1 MTRFLLFLGQR
12 LALVVPTLLILSVLV
27 FGLQHL
33 LPGDPA
39 LAMAGEEMDPQAVD
53 ELRRKYGLDLPIP
66 LQYWRWLTA
75 ALTGDLGMSLRNDV
89 PVAELLMGKLGITLQ
104 LAVASMVIAVAIG
117 VPLGVLA
124 AARRGSWADRIG
136 SFFALSGISVP
147 HFWLGIMLV
156 LAFSVHLNWFPASGY
171 VPFAEDPWRS
181 MMGFVLP
188 SIVLGTGI
196 AGVLMR
202 HTRSAMLQS
211 LGADYVR
218 TARAKGLREP
228 RVVLRH
234 ALRNAL
240 MPVVTLGAIE
250 FGQLL
255 SGAVLTEQIFS
266 IPGFGKLLV
275 DGVLYR
281 DYAVVQGLVL
291 VSAVLFIATSLV
303 ADMLYFLLN
312 PRLRA

>member
-1 MTRFLLFLGQR
+1 MRFLIFFGQR
-12 LALVVPTLLILSVLV
+12 LALAVPTVLILSVLV
-27 FGLQHL
+27 FLLQRL

-39 LAMAGEEMDPQAVD
+39 LAMGGDEIDLQGLEEI
-53 ELRRKYGLDLPIP
+53 RHKYGLDLPIH
-66 LQYWRWLTA
+66 LQYFRWLGS
-75 ALTGDLGMSLRNDV
+75 ALVGDLGISLRNSMGV
-89 PVAELLMGKLGITLQ
+89 TELLLGKLVITLQ
-104 LAVASMVIAVAIG
+104 LAFASMIIAVVVGI
-117 VPLGVLA
+117 PLGVLA
-124 AARRGSWADRIG
+124 ASRHGTWLDTATSAV
-136 SFFALSGISVP
+136 SLTSISIP
-147 HFWLGIMLV
+147 HFWLGILLV
-156 LAFSVHLNWFPASGY
+156 LAFSVNLQWFPSSGY
-171 VPFAEDPWRS
+171 VPFWEDPRRS
-181 MMGFVLP
+181 AMGFVLP

-218 TARAKGLREP
+218 TARAKGLSER

-240 MPVVTLGAIE
+240 VPVVTLGAIE
-250 FGQLL
+250 FGHLL
-255 SGAVLTEQIFS
+255 AGAVLTEQIFS

-291 VSAVLFIATSLV
+291 VSAVLFILVSLT
-303 ADMLYFLLN
+303 ADVLYFVIN
-312 PRLRA
+312 PRLRG

>member
-1 MTRFLLFLGQR
+1 MRFLLFLGQR
-12 LALVVPTLLILSVLV
+12 LALAVPTVLILSVLV
-27 FGLQHL
+27 FLLQHM

-39 LAMAGEEMDPQAVD
+39 QAMAGEEGDPAVV
-53 ELRRKYGLDLPIP
+53 EEIRRKYGLDQPIAV
-66 LQYWRWLTA
+66 QYWRWLVA
-75 ALTGDLGMSLRNDV
+75 ALHGDLGMSLRNDM
-89 PVAELLMGKLGITLQ
+89 PVTELLLGKLGITAQ
-104 LAVASMVIAVAIG
+104 LAVVSMLIALAIG
-117 VPLGVLA
+117 VPFGVLC
-124 AARRGSWADRIG
+124 AARRGSFADMAA

-156 LAFSVHLNWFPASGY
+156 LGFSVHLNWFPASGY
-171 VPFAEDPWRS
+171 VPFSEDPVRS
-181 MMGFVLP
+181 VMGFVLP

-211 LGADYVR
+211 LGTDYIR
-218 TARAKGLREP
+218 TARAKGLRER

-240 MPVVTLGAIE
+240 LPVVTLGAIE

-291 VSAVLFIATSLV
+291 VSALLFIAASLV
-303 ADMLYFLLN
+303 ADILYFVIN
-312 PRLRA
+312 PRLRS

>member
-1 MTRFLLFLGQR
+1 MRFLLFLGQR
-12 LALVVPTLLILSVLV
+12 LALVVPTVLILSVLV
-27 FGLQHL
+27 FLLQHL

-39 LAMAGEEMDPQAVD
+39 LAMAGEEMDPEAV
-53 ELRRKYGLDLPIP
+53 EQIRRKYGLDQPIWV
-66 LQYWRWLTA
+66 QYGRWLWA
-75 ALTGDLGMSLRNDV
+75 ALGGDLGMSLRNDM
-89 PVAELLMGKLGITLQ
+89 PVTELLLTKLGITLQ
-104 LAVASMVIAVAIG
+104 LAVASMLIALAIG
-117 VPLGVLA
+117 IPFGVLCA
-124 AARRGSWADRIG
+124 AKRGSLADMAA
-136 SFFALSGISVP
+136 SLFALSGISVP

-171 VPFAEDPWRS
+171 VPFSEDPWRS
-181 MMGFVLP
+181 VMGFVLP

-211 LGADYVR
+211 LGTDYVR
-218 TARAKGLREP
+218 TARAKGLRER

-240 MPVVTLGAIE
+240 LPVVTLGAIE

-291 VSAVLFIATSLV
+291 VSALLFILCSFV
-303 ADMLYFLLN
+303 ADMLYYVIN
-312 PRLRA
+312 PRLRS

>member
-1 MTRFLLFLGQR
+1 MRFLIFIGQR
-12 LALVVPTLLILSVLV
+12 LALAVPTILILTVLV
-27 FGLQHL
+27 FLLQHL

-39 LAMAGEEMDPQAVD
+39 LAMAGDEMDPQALE
-53 ELRRKYGLDLPIP
+53 ELRQKYGLNLPVHI
-66 LQYWRWLTA
+66 QYLRWLGGA
-75 ALTGDLGMSLRNDV
+75 VTGDLGMSLRNSMGV
-89 PVAELLMGKLGITLQ
+89 TELLLSKLGITLQ
-104 LAVASMVIAVAIG
+104 LALASMAIALLIG
-117 VPLGVLA
+117 IPVGIIS
-124 AARRGSWADRIG
+124 AARRGSLADFLG
-136 SFFALSGISVP
+136 SAFALSGISVP

-156 LAFSVHLNWFPASGY
+156 LAFSVHLRWLPSSGY
-171 VPFAEDPWRS
+171 VPFSEDPWRS
-181 MMGFVLP
+181 ISGFVLP

-218 TARAKGLREP
+218 TARAKGLTER

-255 SGAVLTEQIFS
+255 AGAVLTEQIFS

-291 VSAVLFIATSLV
+291 VSAVLFILVSLM
-303 ADMLYFLLN
+303 ADILYFLIN
-312 PRLRA
+312 PRLRS

>member
-1 MTRFLLFLGQR
+1 MRFLTFLAQR
-12 LALVVPTLLILSVLV
+12 LALAAVTILILTV
-27 FGLQHL
+27 FVFLLQQL

-39 LAMAGEEMDPQAVD
+39 LALAGDEADERALI
-53 ELRRKYGLDLPIP
+53 ELRVKYGLDQPIYIRY
-66 LQYWRWLTA
+66 LRWLAA
-75 ALTGDLGMSLRNDV
+75 ALTGDLGYSFRNSTAVTDLLLAKL
-89 PVAELLMGKLGITLQ
+89 PITLELALASMLVALALGI
-104 LAVASMVIAVAIG
+104 
-117 VPLGVLA
+117 PLGIVS
-124 AARRGSWADRIG
+124 AARRGTVSDFFASG
-136 SFFALSGISVP
+136 FALSGISVP
-147 HFWLGIMLV
+147 SFWLGIMLV
-156 LAFSVHLNWFPASGY
+156 LVFSVNLRWFPSSGY
-171 VPFAEDPWRS
+171 VPFTEDPWRS
-181 MMGFVLP
+181 VVGFVLP
-188 SIVLGTGI
+188 SVVLGTGI

-218 TARAKGLREP
+218 TARAKGLREQ

-250 FGQLL
+250 FGHLL
-255 SGAVLTEQIFS
+255 AGAVLTEQIFS

-291 VSAVLFIATSLV
+291 VSAVLFVLVNLIA
-303 ADMLYFLLN
+303 DILYFLIN
-312 PRLRA
+312 PRLRS

>member
-1 MTRFLLFLGQR
+1 MRFLIFIGQR
-12 LALVVPTLLILSVLV
+12 LALAVPTVLILTVLV
-27 FGLQHL
+27 FLLQHL

-39 LAMAGEEMDPQAVD
+39 LALAGDEVDPQAL
-53 ELRRKYGLDLPIP
+53 EEIRQKYGLNEPIHV
-66 LQYWRWLTA
+66 QYLIWLGGA
-75 ALTGDLGMSLRNDV
+75 VMGDLGHSIRNSMGV
-89 PVAELLMGKLGITLQ
+89 TELLLAKLGITLQ
-104 LAVASMVIAVAIG
+104 LAVASMAIALLIG
-117 VPLGVLA
+117 IPVGIVS
-124 AARRGSWADRIG
+124 AARRGSVADFLG
-136 SFFALSGISVP
+136 SAFALSGISIP

-156 LAFSVHLNWFPASGY
+156 LAFSVNLQWFPSSGY
-171 VPFAEDPWRS
+171 VPFSEDPWRS
-181 MMGFVLP
+181 INGFVLP
-188 SIVLGTGI
+188 SVVLGTGI

-211 LGADYVR
+211 LGTDYVR
-218 TARAKGLREP
+218 TARAKGLTER

-250 FGQLL
+250 FGHLL
-255 SGAVLTEQIFS
+255 AGAVLTEQIFS

-291 VSAVLFIATSLV
+291 VSAVLFILVSLL
-303 ADMLYFLLN
+303 ADMLYFLIN
-312 PRLRA
+312 PRLRS

>member
-1 MTRFLLFLGQR
+1 MRFLVFLGQR
-12 LALVVPTLLILSVLV
+12 LALAVPTVLILSVLV
-27 FGLQHL
+27 FLLQHL

-39 LAMAGEEMDPQAVD
+39 LAMAGEEMDPVAVD
-53 ELRRKYGLDLPIP
+53 EIRRKYGLDQPIVV
-66 LQYWRWLTA
+66 QYGRWLWS
-75 ALTGDLGMSLRNDV
+75 ALGGDLGMSLRNDM
-89 PVAELLMGKLGITLQ
+89 PVMELLLGKLGITAQ
-104 LAVASMVIAVAIG
+104 LAIASFAIALAIG
-117 VPLGVLA
+117 VPFGVLCA
-124 AARRGSWADRIG
+124 AKRGSVADMAA
-136 SFFALSGISVP
+136 SLFALSGISVP

-171 VPFAEDPWRS
+171 VPFSEDPVRS

-218 TARAKGLREP
+218 TARAKGLRER

-266 IPGFGKLLV
+266 IPGFGKLIV
-275 DGVLYR
+275 DAVFNR
-281 DYAVVQGLVL
+281 DYAVVQGVVL
-291 VSAVLFIATSLV
+291 VTATTYIALNLLADVAYVLV
-303 ADMLYFLLN
+303 N
-312 PRLRA
+312 PRLRG

>member
-1 MTRFLLFLGQR
+1 MRFLSYLAQR
-12 LALVVPTLLILSVLV
+12 LALAAVTILILTV
-27 FGLQHL
+27 FVFLLQQL

-39 LAMAGEEMDPQAVD
+39 LALAGDEADERSLA
-53 ELRRKYGLDLPIP
+53 ELRVKYGLDQPIYARY
-66 LQYWRWLTA
+66 LKWLA
-75 ALTGDLGMSLRNDV
+75 GALTGDLGYSFRNSTSVMD
-89 PVAELLMGKLGITLQ
+89 LLLAKLPITLQ
-104 LAVASMVIAVAIG
+104 LALASMVVALAIG
-117 VPLGVLA
+117 IPLGIVS
-124 AARRGSWADRIG
+124 AARRGTFSDFLASG
-136 SFFALSGISVP
+136 FALSGISVP
-147 HFWLGIMLV
+147 SFWLGIMLV
-156 LAFSVHLNWFPASGY
+156 LVFSVNLRWFPASGY
-171 VPFAEDPWRS
+171 VPFSEDPWRS
-181 MMGFVLP
+181 VVGFVLP
-188 SIVLGTGI
+188 SVVLGTGI

-218 TARAKGLREP
+218 TARAKGLRER

-250 FGQLL
+250 FGHLL
-255 SGAVLTEQIFS
+255 AGAVLTEQIFS

-291 VSAVLFIATSLV
+291 VSAVLFVLVNLIA
-303 ADMLYFLLN
+303 DILYFLIN
-312 PRLRA
+312 PRLRS